1 MLQPSRTEQNYMNEN
16 ERQNDMD
23 ENERHVSSILSKTF
37 KEMKNKG
44 IHVNILNTD
53 EEKIPGCKENEIFFM
68 NKEKMFLLSS
78 EKIVHDISGNNS
90 LTIYIYLFLLSSSP
104 WS

>member
-1 MLQPSRTEQNYMNEN
+1 
-16 ERQNDMD
+16 
-23 ENERHVSSILSKTF
+23 
-37 KEMKNKG
+37 MKNKG

-78 EKIVHDISGNNS
+78 EKIVHDISGSYS
-90 LTIYIYLFLLSSSP
+90 LIIHFYLFLSNYSP
-104 WS
+104 RPSLLL